1 MEEKL
6 DKIQKSL
13 VRSIAQ
19 SVIAMTLIVVSIAT
33 IGNIVLITIC
43 IIGSIITAALGG
55 GFDLSH
61 SVDTAIIWTTGI
73 FGTGL
78 LAASDD
84 IAEYV
89 KLKKKVES
97 DNLLDIRLNS
107 NEGVEL
113 AKSMLH
119 TLDLK
124 VIYTSDNYVHIKAKS
139 RLSAESKL
147 ISIDANMR
155 DFSDEVLK
163 FAFDTYSKPTS
174 KNTNKRLVDKLLD

>member
-61 SVDTAIIWTTGI
+61 SVETAIILITGI
-73 FGTGL
+73 FGISL
-78 LAASDD
+78 LATIDE
-84 IAEYV
+84 IERYN
-89 KLKKKVES
+89 KLKKETKK
-97 DNLLDIRLNS
+97 DTMLDIKLNS
-107 NEGVEL
+107 DKGATL
-113 AKSMLH
+113 AKSMLR
-119 TLDLK
+119 TLDLE
-124 VIYTSDNYVHIKAKS
+124 VIYVSDNYVHVKPKS
-139 RLSAESKL
+139 RPDKSSRLVSVN
-147 ISIDANMR
+147 ANMR
-155 DFSDEVLK
+155 DFSNEMLEYMHEV
-163 FAFDTYSKPTS
+163 YGNPTN
-174 KNTNKRLVDKLLD
+174 KNTNERLVDKLLD